1 MPIMPR
7 TSSKC
12 QKIAEDVLGKKKK
25 SGSDKAKDSKKEQRL
40 TVEET
45 SKQK

>member
-12 QKIAEDVLGKKKK
+12 QKISDDILGKKKK
-25 SGSDKAKDSKKEQRL
+25 SGKDKAKDSEKERGLTFEESFKK
-40 TVEET
+40 
-45 SKQK
+45 